1 MITFR
6 GNWYDGATSTKV
18 PAVATLSGA
27 DRLLVLRL
35 PDETLLAEATMAG
48 IRISPRLGHTARRL
62 TFEGGALFETEEN
75 DAVDRALRKI
85 RGSRGRLAGFVHRLE
100 SRLGY
105 VLLAFVVVLT
115 LSAATVRYGVPAA
128 AAWAA
133 FRLPPAACDL
143 AGRHTLKILDR
154 AVLSPSELP
163 EKRQAKILAGFANTL
178 SAHADSPLSIV
189 FRKGG
194 PLGANAFALPSGQ
207 IIFTD
212 EMVEA
217 SENDLELAAILSHE
231 AAHVVRRHG
240 LRMLIQ
246 DSLLAFLVV
255 SITGDAAGTAD
266 ILMALPML
274 LAQQSY
280 SREFEKEADRYALKF
295 LEREGIETCHFANLL
310 ERIDR
315 RRQEK
320 EVPEAPPQKTG
331 QKFKW
336 THYLS
341 THPDTADRLLPFRKG
356 RCSNPVAGPIH

>member
-1 MITFR
+1 MIIFR
-6 GNWYDGATSTKV
+6 GNWYDGASSTRV
-18 PAVATLSGA
+18 PAVATLADG
-27 DRLLVLRL
+27 DRLQVLRL

-48 IRISPRLGHTARRL
+48 IRISPRLGATARRL

-75 DAVDRALRKI
+75 DAVDKVQRQFHGA
-85 RGSRGRLAGFVHRLE
+85 RGRLHGLVHRLE
-100 SRLGY
+100 NRLGY
-105 VLLAFVVVLT
+105 VLLAFVVVLG

-143 AGRHTLKILDR
+143 ASRQTLKILDR

-163 EKRQAKILAGFANTL
+163 EKKRAQILSAFASTL
-178 SAHADSPLSIV
+178 SAHTHSPLSII

-212 EMVEA
+212 EMVA
-217 SENDLELAAILSHE
+217 AAENDLELAAILSHE
-231 AAHVVRRHG
+231 AGHVVRRHG

-246 DSLLAFLVV
+246 DSLLAFLVM

-266 ILMALPML
+266 ILMALPVL
-274 LAQQSY
+274 LAEQSY
-280 SREFEKEADRYALKF
+280 SREFEREADRYALKF
-295 LEREGIETCHFANLL
+295 LDRTGIAPCHFANLL
-310 ERIDR
+310 QRIDNQ
-315 RRQEK
+315 RQERDAPKKNNETTGK
-320 EVPEAPPQKTG
+320 E
-331 QKFKW
+331 FRW

-341 THPDTADRLLPFRKG
+341 THPDTTERLRPFRKG
-356 RCSNPVAGPIH
+356 RCGNPVPGSVQ